1 MRLNRFLMKFDL
13 NQDNLRIDD
22 FEIYNQIRNVLRL
35 KAGEQIVL
43 FDGESNEARAE
54 ILSINHEDKTVNL
67 LILETGKN
75 QQESKKEIILYCS
88 ILKRENFELV
98 AQKVTEIGISKIV
111 PIICERTVKTGI
123 RKERLKKI
131 VKEASEQSGRGIV
144 PGVSEPINF
153 EQALEQAKENDLN
166 LFFDISGQSI
176 KSYEES
182 YEVEPRKIHKIGLF
196 IGPEGGWSDRELKLA
211 EENNFEIVKLSE
223 LNFRAETAAII
234 ASYLVCLL

>member
-1 MRLNRFLMKFDL
+1 MKFDL

-88 ILKRENFELV
+88 ILKRENFELT
-98 AQKVTEIGISKIV
+98 AQKVTEIGISKIIPV
-111 PIICERTVKTGI
+111 ICERTVKTGI

-131 VKEASEQSGRGIV
+131 IKEASEQSGRGIV
-144 PGVSEPINF
+144 PEVSEPIDF
-153 EQALEQAKENDLN
+153 EQAIEQAKGNDSN
-166 LFFDISGQSI
+166 LFFDISGKSV
-176 KSYEES
+176 KSYE
-182 YEVEPRKIHKIGLF
+182 VGPRKIGVF
-196 IGPEGGWSDRELKLA
+196 IGPEGGWSENELKSA
-211 EENNFEIVKLSE
+211 QNNNFEIIKLSE
-223 LNFRAETAAII
+223 LNFRAETAAIV
-234 ASYLVCLL
+234 ASYLTCLL